1 MKTKTFDCVKM
12 KRRGAEWVRKM
23 LEGKSLEQQLEYWR
37 KGTKDLKKLQK
48 QAREKK

>member
-1 MKTKTFDCVKM
+1 MKTKTFDCVQM
-12 KRRGAEWVRKM
+12 KRCGAEWVRKM